1 MTMMMTVSSLLTYV
15 HASPTSARCCP
26 LWRKAHCVPGGSPV
40 SGQRSLTATWRD
52 VIMFMFSPLLELSSS
67 HPTWLLQ
74 MSDSLKPSPTH
85 RWPKWQTAAQTL
97 NLLRRKRHKCPKRF
111 LLFLLKCRFSL
122 PNTPLKKKTVMFG
135 LHPWYTGRLSGHHAV
150 HLSPTRGH
158 KRTIDKTSF
167 LEPFAQKRL
176 KVNKCDLKPW
186 VPCFMLQFHPLQ
198 TCRIMNLSFSSSSS
212 LQGIVLNNAKSW
224 AQLMKQSAAP
234 TAIKSSKNVFEQ
246 FRKAALEK
254 EQRQKAMR
262 LHQVDW
268 SREWKAPQSSWYV
281 PESSCSN
288 WNWLIVCV

>member
-1 MTMMMTVSSLLTYV
+1 MPQKVSIVLIKMS
-15 HASPTSARCCP
+15 
-26 LWRKAHCVPGGSPV
+26 
-40 SGQRSLTATWRD
+40 
-52 VIMFMFSPLLELSSS
+52 IFSSKHTLE
-67 HPTWLLQ
+67 
-74 MSDSLKPSPTH
+74 K
-85 RWPKWQTAAQTL
+85 
-97 NLLRRKRHKCPKRF
+97 
-111 LLFLLKCRFSL
+111 
-122 PNTPLKKKTVMFG
+122 KKKTVRFG
-135 LHPWYTGRLSGHHAV
+135 LHPWCTGRLSGHRAV

-198 TCRIMNLSFSSSSS
+198 TCRIMNLSACFSSSSSS

-288 WNWLIVCV
+288 

>member
-1 MTMMMTVSSLLTYV
+1 MIITDVRQPEAITDAQVTKVANSSADTKSAAEETPQMPKKVSIKML
-15 HASPTSARCCP
+15 
-26 LWRKAHCVPGGSPV
+26 
-40 SGQRSLTATWRD
+40 
-52 VIMFMFSPLLELSSS
+52 IFSSKHTFE
-67 HPTWLLQ
+67 
-74 MSDSLKPSPTH
+74 
-85 RWPKWQTAAQTL
+85 
-97 NLLRRKRHKCPKRF
+97 
-111 LLFLLKCRFSL
+111 
-122 PNTPLKKKTVMFG
+122 KKKTVRFG
-135 LHPWYTGRLSGHHAV
+135 LQPWYTERLSGHHAV

-186 VPCFMLQFHPLQ
+186 VPSFMLQFHPLQ
-198 TCRIMNLSFSSSSS
+198 TCRIINLSACFSSSSS

-224 AQLMKQSAAP
+224 AQLMKQPAAP
-234 TAIKSSKNVFEQ
+234 TAIKTSKNVFEQ

-268 SREWKAPQSSWYV
+268 SREWKAPQSNWYV

-288 WNWLIVCV
+288 